1 MTYTVDEFLDGKVTL
16 FGGDNRVVLQDA
28 PDNSIDAI
36 LTDGPYALV
45 SIVKRFGGTNAAP
58 AKGNEAFARASKGFM
73 GKTWDTGEVVN
84 DPGFWAECLRVLK
97 PGGHLL
103 SFGGTRT
110 YHRMACAVEDSGFE
124 IRDMIQWLYGSGFP
138 KSHDVSKGIDKA
150 AGVEREVIGEKR
162 AGLARKARAGGD
174 IVGAESFEELRR
186 ADITA
191 PATLAAREWEG
202 WGTALKPANEPIV
215 LARKPL
221 SEKTVAANVLKWG
234 TGAIN
239 IDGCRVPGEFVSG
252 WSKSGSK
259 ESENGSMSG
268 KNYDREPKPDNATG
282 RFPANV
288 ITDGSDEVVAAFPY
302 TKSGKLLMHHK
313 MNESENTSMSGK
325 NYARNPR
332 QDSFGDE
339 GSAARFFFQALENDT
354 EWLDRNLNL
363 STANIAEKVS
373 YQPNGVVVSALE
385 VAASMALPVGWHCGL
400 LFSPHFTSATPNELR
415 SLATLSTEV
424 IQYIVTK
431 CLSGLQLENSI
442 PLPNNASCA
451 VHRTQT
457 GTITTTI
464 SHWKSD
470 GSAEPAIF
478 NIMPQNLE
486 AGEKDSSQ
494 STHSVFYHAKANK
507 TDRAGSKHPTVKP
520 IALMRYLARLITPP
534 GGTILDPFAGS
545 GTTGEAAYL
554 EGFNC
559 YLMERE
565 AEYIADIGARFAALA
580 APANDN
586 EAIARA
592 A

>member
-1 MTYTVDEFLDGKVTL
+1 MITGWW
-16 FGGDNRVVLQDA
+16 DA

-45 SIVKRFGGTNAAP
+45 SIVKRFGSANSAP

-84 DPGFWAECLRVLK
+84 DPAFWAECLRVLK

-110 YHRMACAVEDSGFE
+110 YHRMACAVEDAGFE

-150 AGVEREVIGEKR
+150 AGAVRESLGKVKGAGSSNTESLGEFQPEYD
-162 AGLARKARAGGD
+162 L
-174 IVGAESFEELRR
+174 
-186 ADITA
+186 TA
-191 PATLAAREWEG
+191 PATPAAQVWEG

-239 IDGCRVPGEFVSG
+239 IDGCRVEHVTVNGGNLADNPHLREVIKGGVGFTPGSG
-252 WSKSGSK
+252 TGS
-259 ESENGSMSG
+259 
-268 KNYDREPKPDNATG
+268 ATRVGTTSQLG

-288 ITDGSDEVVAAFPY
+288 ITDGSEEVVGAFPSAPGQLANVKRGG
-302 TKSGKLLMHHK
+302 TKTANVYGK
-313 MNESENTSMSGK
+313 MNREGEASADKRYTNEGSTNFAPLPGQR
-325 NYARNPR
+325 RN
-332 QDSFGDE
+332 DS
-339 GSAARFFFQALENDT
+339 GSAARFF
-354 EWLDRNLNL
+354 
-363 STANIAEKVS
+363 
-373 YQPNGVVVSALE
+373 YQ
-385 VAASMALPVGWHCGL
+385 
-400 LFSPHFTSATPNELR
+400 
-415 SLATLSTEV
+415 
-424 IQYIVTK
+424 
-431 CLSGLQLENSI
+431 
-442 PLPNNASCA
+442 
-451 VHRTQT
+451 
-457 GTITTTI
+457 
-464 SHWKSD
+464 
-470 GSAEPAIF
+470 
-478 NIMPQNLE
+478 
-486 AGEKDSSQ
+486 
-494 STHSVFYHAKANK
+494 AKASK
-507 TDRAGSKHPTVKP
+507 KDRAGSKHPTVKP

-559 YLMERE
+559 YLIERE
-565 AEYIADIGARFAALA
+565 AEYVADIAQRFAVVPIVEQ
-580 APANDN
+580 PANDN
-586 EAIARA
+586 DELSGKIDLEEAIADA